1 MRAMADISDQR
12 KSETA
17 EATNGRPGG
26 DDDGVG
32 AQSSSEQETIVP
44 GSGALLGDMPAEE
57 FRRFGHEVV
66 DWLADYFEHPEKHRV
81 LPDVK
86 PGALVDALPRS
97 APETGE
103 PMEAILADFEKQI
116 LPHVT
121 HWNHP
126 GFMGYFATTGSG
138 PGILAE
144 TLTAGLNNIGLLWKT
159 SPALTELEQV
169 TLRWLAEWLGLPTS
183 WFAMMLGGA
192 SVASLHAVIAARE
205 AALQVDRA
213 TGRASD
219 LTKLVL
225 YTSEQAHSS
234 IEKAMLV
241 LGLGRENCRKVPV
254 DDEFRIRPEALDAQI
269 REDIAAGRRPFCI
282 VATVGTTSTT
292 SVDPVAAIADIATR
306 HSLWLHV
313 DAAYAGVAGMLPE
326 MRHVL
331 DGCERADTFLV
342 NPHKWLFTPM
352 DLTAFY
358 CRRPDELR
366 QALSLVPDYLRSQE
380 DSRAVNFMEYALPL
394 GRRFRALKLWFVMR
408 YFGHAGLA
416 ANLREH
422 IRLAQEF
429 ARWVEAHPDFEVMA
443 PHPFSVVCFRWVPGG
458 KSAEEVDGLNQKLIE
473 AVNRSGEFYLSN
485 TVLHEKFVL
494 RAAIGNIRTTSE
506 HVARLWELVV
516 EKSRGLEA

>member
-1 MRAMADISDQR
+1 MADVTDR
-12 KSETA
+12 LTDTKA
-17 EATNGRPGG
+17 GATNGRPSAEG
-26 DDDGVG
+26 DCVESPAVVG
-32 AQSSSEQETIVP
+32 ATEL
-44 GSGALLGDMPAEE
+44 GSASLLGDMPAEE
-57 FRRFGHEVV
+57 FRRCGHEVI
-66 DWLADYFEHPEKHRV
+66 DWLADYLEHPEKHRV
-81 LPDVK
+81 LADVK
-86 PGALVDALPRS
+86 PGALVDGLPSS

-138 PGILAE
+138 PGILGE
-144 TLTAGLNNIGLLWKT
+144 TLIAGLNNVGLLWKT

-183 WFAMMLGGA
+183 WFGMTLGGA

-213 TGRASD
+213 TGHATD

-241 LGLGRENCRKVPV
+241 LGLGRENCCKIPADR
-254 DDEFRIRPEALDAQI
+254 EFRMLPEALEARI
-269 REDIAAGRRPFCI
+269 KEDFAAGRRPFCI

-326 MRHVL
+326 KRHFL

-358 CRRPDELR
+358 CRRPEALR
-366 QALSLVPDYLRSQE
+366 QALSLVPEYLRSRE
-380 DSRAVNFMEYALPL
+380 DPRAVNFMEYALPL

-408 YFGHAGLA
+408 YFGREGLS

-422 IRLAQEF
+422 IRLAGEF
-429 ARWVEAHPDFEVMA
+429 ARAVEEHPDFEVMA
-443 PHPFSVVCFRWVPGG
+443 PHPFSVVCFRYAPKGRSPGELN
-458 KSAEEVDGLNQKLIE
+458 SLNQELIE
-473 AVNRSGEFYLSN
+473 ALNRSGEFYLSN
-485 TVLHEKFVL
+485 TVLHGQFVL
-494 RAAIGNIRTTSE
+494 RAAIGNLRTTSQ
-506 HVARLWELVV
+506 HVDRLWKLVRETSQNLV
-516 EKSRGLEA
+516 A